1 MRQIFR
7 VLAVNNVTH
16 CVLGAMGCGAFQ
28 NPPLQVSLLFRDV
41 LEEGEF
47 NGVFEEIIFAVLDTR
62 GEKNYAIFRDILQS
76 SS

>member
-1 MRQIFR
+1 MTQTLR

-28 NPPLQVSLLFRDV
+28 NPPLQVASLFRQV

-47 NGVFEEIIFAVLDTR
+47 MGVFEEIIFAVLDSR
-62 GEKNYAIFRDILQS
+62 GEGNYAIFRDTLQS
-76 SS
+76 H